1 MRLLGSRDSND
12 TETTNTKKLHILCP
26 LAGDDPFVQYA
37 WSQGHSVV
45 AADLVPVALQAMRAQ
60 FTGSWVRHVDGTAV
74 VWTHAS
80 GRATLYETDILLD
93 VPAWHAHFDAVYD
106 KDSFGALEKD
116 MRNAYCERL
125 AVYLKAGGIIYTE
138 VKIKGEDHPRRH
150 EGPPFSIDEAE
161 LMESFGSDFCHVA
174 SLGEVYPSPMP
185 NMFQTGHVLRRK
197 TADKNA
203 ATGPKL

>member
-1 MRLLGSRDSND
+1 MWNRACQAVCNG
-12 TETTNTKKLHILCP
+12 IL
-26 LAGDDPFVQYA
+26 FITV
-37 WSQGHSVV
+37 
-45 AADLVPVALQAMRAQ
+45 
-60 FTGSWVRHVDGTAV
+60 V

-80 GRATLYETDILLD
+80 GRATLYETDILQD

-125 AVYLKAGGIIYTE
+125 AVYLKEGGIIYTE
-138 VKIKGEDHPRRH
+138 VKIKSEDHPRRH

-174 SLGEVYPSPMP
+174 SLGEV
-185 NMFQTGHVLRRK
+185 
-197 TADKNA
+197 
-203 ATGPKL
+203 